1 MHFCFQT
8 YGFRVQVIGFVGNF
22 VALTNNYTIMKKILF
37 LLAIT
42 LVMSSCA
49 PSYNE
54 VVTSFV
60 YSDYIDEGFR
70 ITPFEFASQEFEVI
84 GDIFCEFVAGEPKNL
99 EDVDKVVKKE
109 LLKNKRKHSNSS
121 CLYDIKF
128 DYMMDKTVKEARRI
142 GANGIMRFNWKKITD
157 KSGLSSYQFTG
168 VAVKFNK

>member
-1 MHFCFQT
+1 
-8 YGFRVQVIGFVGNF
+8 
-22 VALTNNYTIMKKILF
+22 MKKILF

-42 LVMSSCA
+42 LVMNSCA

-60 YSDYIDEGFR
+60 YSDYVDGGFR

-84 GDIFCEFVAGEPKNL
+84 GDIFCEFIAGEPKNP

-109 LLKNKRKHSNSS
+109 FLNNKRKNRNPSY
-121 CLYDIKF
+121 LYDIKF
-128 DYMMDKTVKEARRI
+128 DYMMNKTVEEARRI
-142 GANGIMRFNWKKITD
+142 GANGVMRFNWKKVTD